1 MAFYQE
7 FNRFY
12 DDIFPV
18 KDGKVE
24 FLKDSFTG
32 LPDGASLL
40 DIGCG
45 TGGYTVKMKQE
56 GYNPV
61 GIDYEMAMLER
72 AREKTAKEDLSIEY
86 KKLDM
91 RDLDLFYSKPYFY
104 GVYSLGNVMVH
115 LSNEQEIS
123 TMVKKINRV
132 MHGGGK
138 IVIQIVN
145 YDRILDNEI
154 DRLPTITNEE
164 AGVEFIR
171 HYNCK
176 DDGKV
181 DFETELIVDKGT
193 KDEEKYRNSVPLY
206 PLRSG
211 DFISLLEEHGFA
223 EIESFGDFQGGEFK
237 PGESFPLII
246 RATKEGGNVI

>member
-7 FNRFY
+7 FNRYY

-18 KDGKVE
+18 KPGKVE
-24 FLKDSFTG
+24 FLKDSFAE

-45 TGGYTVKMKQE
+45 TGGYTIEMRQE
-56 GYNPV
+56 GFKPI
-61 GIDYEMAMLER
+61 GIDYELAMLDL
-72 AREKTAKEDLSIEY
+72 ARDKTAAEDLSIEY

-91 RDLDLFYSKPYFY
+91 RDLALFYSKPYFY

-123 TMVKKINRV
+123 TMIKKIHQV
-132 MHGGGK
+132 MHPGGK
-138 IVIQIVN
+138 LVTQIVN
-145 YDRILDNEI
+145 YDRVIDNEV
-154 DRLPTITNEE
+154 DSLPTITNEE

-171 HYNCK
+171 NYDRK
-176 DDGKV
+176 EDGRI
-181 DFETELIVDKGT
+181 DFKTELIVNKGT
-193 KDEEKYRNSVPLY
+193 DEEEKYRNSVPLY

-211 DFISLLEEHGFA
+211 DFISLLEDSGFA
-223 EIESFGDFQGGEFK
+223 EIEKFGDFQGGKFK
-237 PGESFPLII
+237 PGESFPLIV
-246 RATKEGGNVI
+246 RAKKS

>member
-7 FNRFY
+7 FNRYY

-18 KDGKVE
+18 KEGKVE
-24 FLKDSFTG
+24 FLKDTFAE

-45 TGGYTVKMKQE
+45 TGGYTIEMKQE
-56 GYNPV
+56 GYKPV
-61 GIDYEMAMLER
+61 GIDYELAMLDR
-72 AREKTAKEDLSIEY
+72 ARDKTAAKNLSIEY

-104 GVYSLGNVMVH
+104 GVYSLGNVLVH

-132 MHGGGK
+132 MHQGGK
-138 IVIQIVN
+138 LVIQIVN
-145 YDRILDNEI
+145 YDRVLDNQV
-154 DRLPTITNEE
+154 DSLPTITNEA

-171 HYNCK
+171 HYDFK
-176 DDGKV
+176 DAGRI
-181 DFETELIVDKGT
+181 DFKTELIVNKGT
-193 KDEEKYRNSVPLY
+193 AEEEKFKNSVPLY

-211 DFISLLEEHGFA
+211 DFISLLEESGFA
-223 EIESFGDFQGGEFK
+223 EIESFGDFQGADFK

-246 RATKEGGNVI
+246 RATKKEAT